1 MGLTRMTKI
10 EDLPSLL
17 TVKEAAA
24 FLGLG
29 LATVYIMVDNG
40 HIPSKRFG
48 RCIRIP
54 KEAFMSTLEKSST
67 ES

>member
-1 MGLTRMTKI
+1 MTKV

-24 FLGLG
+24 VLGLG
-29 LATVYIMVDNG
+29 LATIYAMVSNG

-54 KEAFMSTLEKSST
+54 REAFLPEEMPST
-67 ES
+67 ESKQ